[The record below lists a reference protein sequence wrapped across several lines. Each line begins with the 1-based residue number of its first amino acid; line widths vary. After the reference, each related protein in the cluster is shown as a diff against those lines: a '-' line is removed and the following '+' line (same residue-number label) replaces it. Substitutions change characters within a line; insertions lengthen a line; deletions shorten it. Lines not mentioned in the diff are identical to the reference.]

1 MAERDPLLSIVIPA
15 YNEAEMIP
23 ALLTRI
29 QQVLETLAGVSVEV
43 IFVDDHSTDETPVL
57 LRQAC
62 AGEPRFRWLRLSAN
76 RGSHIAIFA
85 GLEYAS
91 GDCAVF
97 LAADLQ
103 DPPELIKELLLK
115 WREGYR
121 VVWAVRERRDDI
133 SFVNEALA
141 NAFYFLLNRF
151 GNVRL
156 APKGSDFVLIDRDVL
171 EAIMQS
177 TGSRF
182 FLMAEISN
190 AGFEQTEIPYVK
202 AARERGVS
210 KWNLRMKIAASLDA
224 FCSFSY
230 VPLRLSSVCGIFSSI
245 LGIAYAALV
254 FFRRVFIDIP
264 VEGWSSLMVV
274 VLLVGGAQMI
284 MLGIMGEYMIRVY
297 DETRSRPKYYLE
309 DSAGFPDVTDDDE

>member
-1 MAERDPLLSIVIPA
+1 MAKQYPLLSIVIPA

-23 ALLTRI
+23 ALLIRI
-29 QQVLETLAGVSVEV
+29 HEILETLEDVSVEV

-62 AGEPRFRWLRLSAN
+62 ADEPRFRWLRLSAN

-121 VVWAVRERRDDI
+121 VVWAVRERRDNI

-141 NAFYFLLNRF
+141 NTFYYLLNRF
-151 GNVRL
+151 GSVQL
-156 APKGSDFVLIDRDVL
+156 AAKGSDFVLFDRIVL
-171 EAIMQS
+171 DAILQS

-190 AGFEQTEIPYVK
+190 AGFEQTEVPYVK
-202 AARERGVS
+202 VARERGVS
-210 KWNLRMKIAASLDA
+210 KWNLRMKIAASFDA

-230 VPLRLSSVCGIFSSI
+230 VPLRISSACGIFSSC
-245 LGIAYAALV
+245 LGLAYATLV

-264 VEGWSSLMVV
+264 VEGWSSLMVA

-297 DETRSRPKYYLE
+297 EETRSRPKYYLE
-309 DSAGFPDVTDDDE
+309 DSAGFPDISDDDE